1 MNLRRAS
8 LLAVALPIGALVLL
22 VALMDWNWLRGP
34 AQRLASSLLQRE
46 VVLGHLEVRP
56 GLTSVVRL
64 RDVRVANTDWS
75 PAQPMATVREIEF
88 SIRLG
93 SIFMS
98 PRVLPHLRL
107 TDADVLLERLA
118 DGRTN
123 WEFGRGGRSGQDGV
137 DQGDRPPALDVR
149 GLQVDGA
156 RLTYRDGKSNIRAD
170 ARAQTRNEAR
180 YPTWVEFSGDW
191 AGVPFRGELQAGSV
205 LSVMNS
211 NQPFAMKLSMKASN
225 TTVEAEGEVT
235 DIATWGGIDTQLMI
249 AGPSL
254 ASLYPTLR
262 LALPASPPYR
272 FDGRLTKR
280 GNTYGYASFSGTV
293 GGSDIAG
300 DGELVVEE
308 PRPRLTASLRS
319 KRVNLA
325 DLGPLIGVQAAEAA
339 LSRGAR
345 PEHATPAERRQG
357 LRPQEGKEAPAA
369 RAAPAKKTRSIERD
383 PSQAPTLVRAIDAAA
398 PALFPTLFPTLL
410 HPVGTPHSPRTWM
423 PPPRSSEPQP
433 EAPPEG
439 KAQRQAAPRPAP
451 ERGRS
456 NGTPP
461 AKQTGA
467 ATPADRAAPSRAAT
481 PPSARRNAGTAA
493 ASRVLPTADFSGA
506 RLAVIDADVSYAIET
521 LYLPAPQLALRDVR
535 SRALLQDAELR
546 IDPLR
551 FQFAGGEVLASIVLD
566 ARVTPNRLRAAA
578 DLRRLQLAQLV
589 GPVDQLKQSGGRLG
603 AQLRLEGRGASVA
616 DLLGSADGS
625 ITLGM
630 AGGQISHFVLAAA
643 SLNGGR
649 LLQLALGGDQPSTI
663 RCAGLA
669 LNIAKGIGTIDP
681 FVFDTEHVRIDGD
694 GEVNF
699 KQERIALVLRP
710 QPKKPNLLSVRGPL
724 HVRGSFTDIDIS
736 LDSSVAARAGAAVA
750 LALVNPLA
758 ALLPLIETGGG
769 EDSRCGEVLAP
780 VAGAADQAKSG
791 SIDVPDAQAAA
802 QGAGGEDKEEKA
814 QKR

>member
-56 GLTSVVRL
+56 GLTSIVRL

-75 PAQPMATVREIEF
+75 PTQPMATVREIEF

-93 SIFMS
+93 SLFMS

-107 TDADVLLERLA
+107 TDADLLLERLA
-118 DGRTN
+118 DGRAN
-123 WEFGRGGRSGQDGV
+123 WEFGRGGRHGM

-149 GLQVDGA
+149 GLHVDGV

-180 YPTWVEFSGDW
+180 YPTWIEFSGNW
-191 AGVPFRGELQAGSV
+191 TGMPFRGVLQAGSV

-280 GNTYGYASFSGTV
+280 GNTYSYARFSGTV

-345 PEHATPAERRQG
+345 PEQATPAERRQG
-357 LRPQEGKEAPAA
+357 LRPQDKETPAA
-369 RAAPAKKTRSIERD
+369 RAPAKKTRSIQRD
-383 PSQAPTLVRAIDAAA
+383 PRRAPTLVRAIDAAA
-398 PALFPTLFPTLL
+398 PALFPTVFPTLL
-410 HPVGTPHSPRTWM
+410 HPVGTPRSPRSWM
-423 PPPRSSEPQP
+423 PPPRSSEPAP
-433 EAPPEG
+433 EAPPAG
-439 KAQRQAAPRPAP
+439 KAQRQAPPRPAP

-467 ATPADRAAPSRAAT
+467 ATPADRAAQSRAAT
-481 PPSARRNAGTAA
+481 PPSARRNAGTAVA
-493 ASRVLPTADFSGA
+493 TRVLPTVDFSGA
-506 RLAVIDADVSYAIET
+506 RLAVIDADISYAIDT
-521 LYLPAPQLALRDVR
+521 LHLPAPQLALRDVR

-551 FQFAGGEVLASIVLD
+551 FRFAGGEVLASIVLD
-566 ARVTPNRLRAAA
+566 GRVTPNRLRAAA
-578 DLRRLQLAQLV
+578 DLRRLQLDQLV
-589 GPVDQLKQSGGRLG
+589 GPVDELKQSGGRLG

-630 AGGQISHFVLAAA
+630 AGGQISHFVLATA

-649 LLQLALGGDQPSTI
+649 LLQLALGGDRPSTI
-663 RCAGLA
+663 RCAGVA

-699 KQERIALVLRP
+699 KQERIALILRP

-724 HVRGSFTDIDIS
+724 HVRGSFTNVDIS
-736 LDSSVAARAGAAVA
+736 LDASVAARAGAAVA

-769 EDSRCGEVLAP
+769 EDSHCSEVLAP

-791 SIDVPDAQAAA
+791 STDVPDAQAAA